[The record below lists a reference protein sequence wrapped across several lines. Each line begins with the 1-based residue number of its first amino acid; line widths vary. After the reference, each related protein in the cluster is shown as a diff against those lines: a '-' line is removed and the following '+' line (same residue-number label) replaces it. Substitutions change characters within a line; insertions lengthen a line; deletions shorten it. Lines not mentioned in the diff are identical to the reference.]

1 MKKFAAI
8 FPGQGTQFLGMLSS
22 LYKKY
27 KIIKETFYYAS
38 EILGYDLWFLTQN
51 GPLKKLNKT
60 YYTQPAILVSSIA
73 IYKLWLQKKNIL
85 PNIVTGYSL
94 GEYTAMVCSN
104 IISFSDAIKIV
115 EFRGKLM
122 HEISSTLNDFNMN
135 GYYMQTIIGL
145 KKKK

>member
-8 FPGQGTQFLGMLSS
+8 FPGQGTQFIGMISS
-22 LYKKY
+22 LYYKY
-27 KIIKETFYYAS
+27 KIIRDTFNFAS
-38 EILGYDLWFLTQN
+38 EILKYDLWNIIQN
-51 GPLKKLNKT
+51 DPLKKLNIT
-60 YYTQPAILVSSIA
+60 YYTQPAILTTSIA
-73 IYKLWLQKKNIL
+73 IYRLWIQKNNIL

-104 IISFSDAIKIV
+104 IISFKDAIKIV
-115 EFRGKLM
+115 EYRGRLM
-122 HEISSTLNDFNMN
+122 YKISCNLKDFYEN